1 MRNKAVLKGVEND
14 GDINW
19 NTAPDF
25 LMEYQRAILLIL
37 RENEILNE
45 DQYRMA
51 EDKLR
56 KRIWKRD

>member
-1 MRNKAVLKGVEND
+1 MRNKAVLKRVEND

-37 RENEILNE
+37 REKEILNE

-56 KRIWKRD
+56 KRI